1 LSEYIT
7 PVGASALVGAG
18 NAALGGYINN
28 GRVDAKE
35 VIMGGI
41 SSGVMS
47 VATAGISNAVSPYVS
62 KFTSGI
68 ASPVVKEAV
77 TKGVVGLGVGA
88 ASGAGGAAMSG
99 EDIGSGALNGAAWG
113 AGIGLATGAY
123 SGFRDAKA
131 HGVNP
136 WTGKSN
142 NSQPILP
149 KDFQGINEKTNVE
162 KDGRQWEIKPRIQGT
177 SGDGASSYHVI
188 EIVDGTTNSVTHIVI
203 KDGVIIH
210 QHQTYISIGTGNQQ
224 QFPDKWIDFP
234 TINKI
239 KD

>member
-1 LSEYIT
+1 MSEYIT

-136 WTGKSN
+136 WTGKSIVDKYYRAVSLGEFDDIQKN
-142 NSQPILP
+142 GLRPNPNGDGYQQEKLFATSP
-149 KDFQGINEKTNVE
+149 KDAQTWANDFQ
-162 KDGRQWEIKPRIQGT
+162 RIGGQ
-177 SGDGASSYHVI
+177 
-188 EIVDGTTNSVTHIVI
+188 NST
-203 KDGVIIH
+203 
-210 QHQTYISIGTGNQQ
+210 
-224 QFPDKWIDFP
+224 
-234 TINKI
+234 
-239 KD
+239 